1 MKDNIRIEDTIA
13 YKLGFEHGLKE
24 GVDNNTFENDY
35 DRHSYR
41 IGYDAGVSEYC
52 LSIKDDVIEA

>member
-35 DRHSYR
+35 EINFTPPPPLLGRQ
-41 IGYDAGVSEYC
+41 V
-52 LSIKDDVIEA
+52 